1 MTTDS
6 PQEPLFQAV
15 GILPGKVTFTEDDKI
30 ATVTVSGQKYSL
42 LYIPTKKG
50 LKAFEALKKQVKS
63 TGNDEF
69 RLIVYPRVIHFPK
82 KDKPH
87 QVAFQLVGFDNGSS
101 EGICKALKDFEF
113 KISGLWQFIPVCQVP
128 CISVFKNFTPER
140 LEYVKKSEVYKRV
153 KFMKGS
159 HLPIFW
165 KDAPIRPF
173 RFNPK
178 LDKEEQGKP
187 MFVSIKAKFLPQR
200 NVFGFDSLLTL
211 PQAEIPQ
218 FFKASKKMKTEAL
231 QQVKEFKKSTST
243 EETNDQEVNN
253 QPALPKPKVQQ
264 LDKPKV
270 QQLDKPK
277 VQQLDKPKVQQLDEG
292 KSNKNI

>member
-6 PQEPLFQAV
+6 PQELLFQAV
-15 GILPGKVTFTEDDKI
+15 GILPGKVTFTEEDKA
-30 ATVTVSGQKYSL
+30 ATVTVSGRQYSL
-42 LYIPTKKG
+42 FYIPTKKG
-50 LKAFEALKKQVKS
+50 LKAFEALKKQIET
-63 TGNDEF
+63 TGNNEL
-69 RLIVYPRVIHFPK
+69 RLIVYPRVIHFPR

-87 QVAFQLVGFDNGSS
+87 QITFQLVGFDNGSS
-101 EGICKALKDFEF
+101 EGICRSLNDFEF

-140 LEYVKKSEVYKRV
+140 LELVKKSPVYKRV
-153 KFMKGS
+153 RFMKGS

-165 KDAPIRPF
+165 KDAPMRPF

-211 PQAEIPQ
+211 PQSDVPQ

-231 QQVKEFKKSTST
+231 QQIKEFKQSTSSEGS
-243 EETNDQEVNN
+243 EESNDTQITKL
-253 QPALPKPKVQQ
+253 PPSPKPKLQ
-264 LDKPKV
+264 LSDR
-270 QQLDKPK
+270 
-277 VQQLDKPKVQQLDEG
+277 G
-292 KSNKNI
+292 TTTKNP

>member
-6 PQEPLFQAV
+6 PQELLFQAV
-15 GILPGKVTFTEDDKI
+15 GILRGKVTFTEDAKT
-30 ATVTVSGQKYSL
+30 ATITVSGQRYPL
-42 LYIPTKKG
+42 LYIPSKKG
-50 LKAFEALKKQVKS
+50 LKAFEALKKQIES
-63 TGNDEF
+63 TGNNEL
-69 RLIVYPRVIHFPK
+69 RVIVYPRVIHFPP

-87 QVAFQLVGFDNGSS
+87 QITFQLVGFDNGSS
-101 EGICKALKDFEF
+101 EGICQSLNDFEF
-113 KISGLWQFIPVCQVP
+113 KLSGLWQFIPVCQIP

-140 LEYVKKSEVYKRV
+140 LEFVKKSEVYKRV

-165 KDAPIRPF
+165 RDAPIRPF

-178 LDKEEQGKP
+178 LDKETQGKP

-211 PQAEIPQ
+211 PQSEVPQ

-231 QQVKEFKKSTST
+231 QQIKDAKKAALS
-243 EETNDQEVNN
+243 EE
-253 QPALPKPKVQQ
+253 KPEG
-264 LDKPKV
+264 LSDK
-270 QQLDKPK
+270 
-277 VQQLDKPKVQQLDEG
+277 
-292 KSNKNI
+292 